1 MARLSS
7 WYAKYRGGGVV
18 YFPGRLVGREAE
30 LAKMAGW
37 ARTARAGTGQVAF
50 VVGEAGLGK
59 TALLE
64 LTAET
69 AGSLGMRVLKATAQE
84 LERQRP
90 FAVISACLGVDTESA
105 DASLARAGEILR
117 GEGRYGMPGGL
128 GEAAGSDFAA
138 VETMLGLIDDL
149 CTQQPLALF
158 LDDLQWADSA
168 SLLVVQRLL
177 RSVHQ
182 LPLLLVG
189 AYRPAPQGDVDRLSR
204 SLALG
209 NHPILELTPLPPPAV
224 SALLAG
230 LCGGAPGPRLR
241 RMAEGAAGNPW
252 YVMEL
257 AAALRREDA
266 IDLRDGLAEV
276 PLDCP
281 QPSLTHLI
289 NHRLRYLREEVLQV
303 LRAASVLG
311 TGCTLTDLAT
321 VLDRPTHE
329 LLSILA
335 EAGTAGILR
344 DAGDRL
350 VFRHDLIRHALYDA
364 VPGPARALLHLRTA
378 QALAGAGAV
387 PERVAEHLLV
397 ATSASGDFLIDW
409 LLGSAVPLTSRA
421 PAMALL
427 LIDQALELAGPTD
440 PRRGQLQLYRAVAE
454 LSSGRLAEAEETA
467 RCALARTRGPGWEG
481 PLRWI
486 IVHASFARGRPDL
499 ALVEIRAACGRPGVS
514 ALEALRFRAFS
525 ATCLFA
531 LGRLTEA
538 GAVAS
543 ATRRAAEAMDD
554 AAALADALH
563 ILAAKRFL
571 EAPGTEALELAR
583 HAARLT
589 PEPLHPAQRIRLQ
602 LTLVNRYM
610 DLDRYQDAQRT
621 LAAVHETTKHTGDI
635 YLPWYH
641 LSCALLAFHAGRWD
655 DALTEIEAGLDPGK
669 RFRMCRALRGVAAL
683 ISLHRGRQSAAEA
696 HLTAAAAATD
706 SSDITWYYA
715 HLPLCADALA
725 DEARGHPERAY
736 ARLTAAFDRGV
747 GGHLPGQL
755 SLGLLT
761 PDLVRL
767 ALTHND
773 TTNARRYAEA
783 ARRRADHSGTP
794 YHLGDALRCQGLLD
808 RDPDLLLEAA
818 RCYHQAPRP
827 LSEAHAYTDAAE
839 LLAQQ
844 RRPARA
850 RALLDQALE
859 VYTRMDAQ
867 WDMARALAR
876 LRAHAV
882 HRSARR
888 PRSSARLGW
897 EALTDT
903 EHLVAGHVA
912 SGHSNPEIAAR
923 MYISRRTVGTHVSHI
938 LQKLGMTSRV
948 ELAAEVIRRRSPD
961 EPPSPH

>member
-1 MARLSS
+1 M
-7 WYAKYRGGGVV
+7 V
-18 YFPGRLVGREAE
+18 YFPGRLVGRETE
-30 LAKMAGW
+30 TAKMAGL
-37 ARTARAGTGQVAF
+37 AGAAKAGTGQVAF

-64 LTAET
+64 LTTET
-69 AGSLGMRVLKATAQE
+69 ARSLGMQVLHAAAQE

-90 FAVISACLGVDTESA
+90 FAVISACLGVDTQSA

-117 GEGRYGMPGGL
+117 GEGRYGMPGGT
-128 GEAAGSDFAA
+128 GDEAESDFAA
-138 VETMLGLIDDL
+138 VETMLNLIDDL

-177 RSVHQ
+177 RSIHQ

-189 AYRPAPQGDVDRLSR
+189 AYRPLPQGEVDRLSL
-204 SLALG
+204 SLTLG
-209 NHPILELTPLPPPAV
+209 TRTMLELTALSPPAV

-241 RMAEGAAGNPW
+241 RMAEGAAGNPL

-257 AAALRREDA
+257 AAALQREDA
-266 IDLRDGLAEV
+266 IDLHDGLAEV
-276 PLDCP
+276 SVDCRA
-281 QPSLTHLI
+281 PSLNHLI
-289 NHRLRYLREEVLQV
+289 THRLRYLREEVLQA

-311 TGCTLTDLAT
+311 ASCTLTDLSA
-321 VLDRPTHE
+321 VLDRSAHE
-329 LLSILA
+329 LLSIVA
-335 EAGTAGILR
+335 EAETAGILR

-350 VFRHDLIRHALYDA
+350 FFRHDLIRHALYDA
-364 VPGPARALLHLRTA
+364 VPGSARAMLHLRTA
-378 QALAGAGAV
+378 QALARAGAV
-387 PERVAEHLLV
+387 PEQVAEHLLV
-397 ATSASGDFLIDW
+397 AAPASGDFLIDW
-409 LLGSAVPLTSRA
+409 ILGSAVPLTSRV

-427 LIDQALELAGPTD
+427 LIDQALALADPTD
-440 PRRGQLQLYRAVAE
+440 PRRGQLQLYRAVAQ

-467 RCALARTRGPGWEG
+467 RCSLARTRAPGWEG
-481 PLRWI
+481 PLRWV

-499 ALVEIRAACGRPGVS
+499 ALVEIRAACGRPGVP
-514 ALEALRFRAFS
+514 ALEVIRLRAFS
-525 ATCLFA
+525 AVCLFA
-531 LGRLTEA
+531 LGRLPEA

-543 ATRRAAEAMDD
+543 AVRRAAEGMDD
-554 AAALADALH
+554 DAALADALH
-563 ILAAKRFL
+563 VLAAKRFL
-571 EAPGTEALELAR
+571 EAPSTEALELAR
-583 HAARLT
+583 HSARLM
-589 PEPLHPAQRIRLQ
+589 PEPLHPAQRTRLQ

-610 DLDRYQDAQRT
+610 DLDRQQDAQRT
-621 LAAVHETTKHTGDI
+621 LAAVHETTEHTGGV

-641 LSCALLAFHAGRWD
+641 LSRALLAFHAGRWD
-655 DALTEIEAGLDPGK
+655 DALTEIEAGLDPGEH
-669 RFRMCRALRGVAAL
+669 FRMCRELRAVAAL
-683 ISLHRGRQSAAEA
+683 ISLHRGRQSVAEA
-696 HLTAAAAATD
+696 HLTAAAAAPD
-706 SSDITWYYA
+706 SGNITWFYDY
-715 HLPLCADALA
+715 LPLCAEALA

-736 ARLTAAFDRGV
+736 ARLTTAFDRGL
-747 GGHLPGQL
+747 GQLPGQL
-755 SLGLLT
+755 TLGLLA

-773 TTNARRYAEA
+773 STNARRYAEA
-783 ARRRADHSGTP
+783 ARRRADHSGAP
-794 YHLGDALRCQGLLD
+794 YHLGAAFRCQGLLA

-844 RRPARA
+844 RRPAQA
-850 RALLDQALE
+850 RALLEQALE
-859 VYTRMDAQ
+859 IYTRLDAQ
-867 WDMARALAR
+867 WDVARALTR

-888 PRSSARLGW
+888 PRSSARHGW

-903 EHLVAGHVA
+903 EHIVAGHVA

-923 MYISRRTVGTHVSHI
+923 MYISRRTVGSHVSHI

-948 ELAAEVIRRRSPD
+948 ELAAEVIRRRSLE
-961 EPPSPH
+961 EPPLPD